1 MKKLGRKG
9 MIKNWKKRFF
19 VLKDGVITYYEKGAP
34 EFPLGE
40 SLKVHMHR
48 IYCACF
54 TKFIIFS
61 LCYRTCLFR
70 ASFTSRTQK
79 FLKRTK
85 STTKNKYLLLVLMV
99 SIIF

>member
-40 SLKVHMHR
+40 SLKVHMHN

-54 TKFIIFS
+54 TNFKFIVLDLS
-61 LCYRTCLFR
+61 R

-85 STTKNKYLLLVLMV
+85 STTKNKYLL
-99 SIIF
+99 